1 MNLRR
6 RTLMIVL
13 LLLLATLLAIE
24 LASRW
29 LIYPK
34 FLDLEREQARR
45 NAELVIEVTN
55 RELEVLATKPDD
67 WGYWDD
73 TYKFVQDDNQDYIG
87 SNLSEQSQL
96 SLRVNFLGI
105 YDRTGKKV
113 WARAMDLNTLD
124 EFPLGDFT
132 GARLPTD
139 SPFMA
144 REDQPRTRAGLVL
157 TSHGVMLIASTPVLR
172 SARIGPHMGTLMMG
186 RFFDTR
192 VILRIA
198 RQAGLEVGIVPHRGG
213 SVRPPPGQTQPISLV
228 HTPLMLRA
236 DSGRTYVDTT
246 IFSVDGKPALD
257 LQVSTPR
264 DISAGGRNALRVALT
279 STGLAGLAI
288 ALILLWLLN
297 TGVVVPLS
305 RLTRRVRRI
314 GANDD
319 DVTRLNFIRS
329 DEIGELA
336 GEFDRMLDR
345 LADARQRL
353 RQESYRSGAS
363 EIAGG
368 IVKDLGDALAPMQ
381 EQIARPLRLLDQA
394 HTSSMQTLLRELAQ
408 PGLSHHRQTELLAVL
423 QDHLGD
429 QAGLLSETRSELRG
443 LRRRLEQMQEKVAE
457 HSRYVNAPGTPA
469 SVLLAELLELARR
482 RLPDGPALATEL
494 RIDESLQRLPAVAAS
509 REMLLQVLATLLGQL
524 ANFGEGTHQQLRIS
538 AGHEVVDGRAMVFLR
553 FDDERPITEA
563 RRLVE
568 KFRQAAPAPSEGGSL
583 AWAENAVSAMG
594 GRLYAEAS
602 EDYGGLRVQ
611 LSLPQAR

>member
-1 MNLRR
+1 
-6 RTLMIVL
+6 
-13 LLLLATLLAIE
+13 
-24 LASRW
+24 
-29 LIYPK
+29 
-34 FLDLEREQARR
+34 
-45 NAELVIEVTN
+45 
-55 RELEVLATKPDD
+55 
-67 WGYWDD
+67 
-73 TYKFVQDDNQDYIG
+73 
-87 SNLSEQSQL
+87 
-96 SLRVNFLGI
+96 
-105 YDRTGKKV
+105 
-113 WARAMDLNTLD
+113 
-124 EFPLGDFT
+124 
-132 GARLPTD
+132 
-139 SPFMA
+139 
-144 REDQPRTRAGLVL
+144 
-157 TSHGVMLIASTPVLR
+157 
-172 SARIGPHMGTLMMG
+172 
-186 RFFDTR
+186 
-192 VILRIA
+192 
-198 RQAGLEVGIVPHRGG
+198 
-213 SVRPPPGQTQPISLV
+213 
-228 HTPLMLRA
+228 
-236 DSGRTYVDTT
+236 
-246 IFSVDGKPALD
+246 
-257 LQVSTPR
+257 
-264 DISAGGRNALRVALT
+264 
-279 STGLAGLAI
+279 
-288 ALILLWLLN
+288 
-297 TGVVVPLS
+297 
-305 RLTRRVRRI
+305 
-314 GANDD
+314 
-319 DVTRLNFIRS
+319 
-329 DEIGELA
+329 
-336 GEFDRMLDR
+336 MLDR